1 MPSKEVSSLTSQI
14 HKDSD
19 YIRYGIS
26 MLHDFDDSYEPDCE
40 CKTRGEFVKNA
51 FNYEKPMSSYL
62 KKKYF
67 KNYGLRL

>member
-1 MPSKEVSSLTSQI
+1 MPSQNADLLTNDI
-14 HKDSD
+14 KKDTD
-19 YIRYGIS
+19 YIRYGLS
-26 MLHDFDDSYEPDCE
+26 KLHDFDETYEPECQ

-67 KNYGLRL
+67 KNYGIRL